1 MKNLLNSG
9 ISRCNCNNQLLLN
22 EHFEEKLLPPKSKM
36 EDTFKKK
43 VKKATKPMFMVIT
56 LTFILPCKQGPN
68 IVHH

>member
-1 MKNLLNSG
+1 MNILKKNFYPQKVKWKTL
-9 ISRCNCNNQLLLN
+9 
-22 EHFEEKLLPPKSKM
+22 
-36 EDTFKKK
+36 TFKKK